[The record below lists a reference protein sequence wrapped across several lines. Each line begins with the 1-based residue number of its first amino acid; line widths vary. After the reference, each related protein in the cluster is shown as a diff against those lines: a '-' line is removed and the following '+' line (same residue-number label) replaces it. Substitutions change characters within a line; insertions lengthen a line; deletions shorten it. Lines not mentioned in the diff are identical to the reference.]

1 MVCHNFCCLKA
12 VHKLCSMSQ
21 FNIILERLHY
31 SYFLLDGVM
40 GDCCRF
46 FFYFFIFFTNFL
58 LIFVFRC
65 FVVVFLITV
74 KNYKVET
81 DQQDGT

>member
-1 MVCHNFCCLKA
+1 MGLWVTA
-12 VHKLCSMSQ
+12 VD
-21 FNIILERLHY
+21 F
-31 SYFLLDGVM
+31 FL
-40 GDCCRF
+40 
-46 FFYFFIFFTNFL
+46 FFYFFTNFL